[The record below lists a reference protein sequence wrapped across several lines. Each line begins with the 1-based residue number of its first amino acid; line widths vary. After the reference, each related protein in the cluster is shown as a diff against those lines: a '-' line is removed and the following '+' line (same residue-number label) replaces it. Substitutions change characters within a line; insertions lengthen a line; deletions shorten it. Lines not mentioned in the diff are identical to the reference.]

1 MPDLEQVCI
10 GCVGRETTGFSGAR
24 AVEAVGE
31 FGKDEDVGEIV
42 FGLGL
47 GIVGLGG
54 CIVGS
59 RVGSGMF
66 SGKGGPRQGRSGRP
80 P

>member
-1 MPDLEQVCI
+1 MPNLERVCI

-42 FGLGL
+42 FGLRL
-47 GIVGLGG
+47 GIVGPGG

-59 RVGSGMF
+59 RVGSSMG
-66 SGKGGPRQGRSGRP
+66 SGVGSR
-80 P
+80 